1 MKSDSYQRSSGA
13 KLDEPIKLASDQGVT
28 LTIEARPPRNRTN
41 ILLEPD
47 AVYSLEATGKW
58 FDAGREAGPDGY
70 EYGNFFQNAVW
81 WLRRSPN
88 VNWFALLG
96 TAEPE
101 QAPFL
106 IGKHAIYQ
114 ARRVGDYENQRRTM
128 ILWL

>member
-1 MKSDSYQRSSGA
+1 MPVVK
-13 KLDEPIKLASDQGVT
+13 
-28 LTIEARPPRNRTN
+28 
-41 ILLEPD
+41 
-47 AVYSLEATGKW
+47 
-58 FDAGREAGPDGY
+58 PDGY

-96 TAEPE
+96 TVEPE

-114 ARRVGDYENQRRTM
+114 ARRVGELNCFANDVPGFYWNNTDAISLTVTR
-128 ILWL
+128 IN